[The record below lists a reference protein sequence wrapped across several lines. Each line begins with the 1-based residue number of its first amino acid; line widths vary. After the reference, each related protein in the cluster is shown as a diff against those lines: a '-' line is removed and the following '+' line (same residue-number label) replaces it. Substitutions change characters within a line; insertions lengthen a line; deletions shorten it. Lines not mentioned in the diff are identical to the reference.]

1 MREKQYDE
9 RINRLIV
16 TNNFLNSTYK
26 YYDDKL
32 LQVLRSN
39 KHKYKHMHI
48 EFYNH
53 KYKFLPIFN
62 VIRFSDSNSND
73 LVLTAP

>member
-1 MREKQYDE
+1 
-9 RINRLIV
+9 
-16 TNNFLNSTYK
+16 
-26 YYDDKL
+26 
-32 LQVLRSN
+32 
-39 KHKYKHMHI
+39 MHI

-53 KYKFLPIFN
+53 EYKFLPIFN

>member
-1 MREKQYDE
+1 
-9 RINRLIV
+9 
-16 TNNFLNSTYK
+16 
-26 YYDDKL
+26 
-32 LQVLRSN
+32 
-39 KHKYKHMHI
+39 MHN